1 MQICMKK
8 NSKIY
13 VAGHRGLLGSAIVR
27 QLRAKGF
34 NNIVAQTHDALD
46 LCETRDVLRFFHR
59 EKPEYVFLAA
69 ARVGG
74 VCSNTGHEAQFL
86 AQNLQIQ
93 MNVIEGAHRHGVK
106 KLLFMGSACVY
117 PKLATEPVREDS
129 LLTGPLEPSNEW
141 YAIAKIA
148 GIKLCQ
154 AYWRQHG
161 SCFVSC
167 MPTNLYGPGDSYDP
181 KSCHV
186 LPAMLSRFHNA
197 RILRSAEVECW
208 GTGSPTREFL
218 YSDDCAD
225 ACICIMQK
233 YHDPEPIN
241 IGSGV
246 PISICELAQAC
257 ANTVGYRGSLAWDF
271 SKPDGTPRRS
281 LDGSKMH
288 ALGWAPKYSLIEG
301 LQPTY
306 QDFVDRQLAPHADK
320 IYDPHR

>member
-1 MQICMKK
+1 MKK

-27 QLRAKGF
+27 QLKAKGF
-34 NNIVAQTHDALD
+34 KNLVTATHDELD
-46 LCETRDVLRFFHR
+46 LTDEREVGDFFV
-59 EKPEYVFLAA
+59 EEAPDYVFLAA

-74 VCSNTGHEAQFL
+74 VCSNNNHEADFL
-86 AQNLQIQ
+86 RDNLLIQ
-93 MNVIEGAHRHGVK
+93 TNVIDAAHRCGVK

-117 PKLATEPVREDS
+117 PRQAEEPVREDS
-129 LLTGPLEPSNEW
+129 LLTGPLEKSNQW

-154 AYWRQHG
+154 AYWKQHG

-167 MPTNLYGPGDSYDP
+167 MPTNLYGPGDSYD
-181 KSCHV
+181 KTSCHV
-186 LPAMLSRFHNA
+186 LPAMLRRFHEA

-208 GTGSPTREFL
+208 GTGAPTREFL

-225 ACICIMQK
+225 ACITIMRK

-246 PISICELAQAC
+246 PVSICELAQAC
-257 ANTVGYRGSLAWDF
+257 AKTVGYRGSLAWDIN
-271 SKPDGTPRRS
+271 KPDGTPRRA

-288 ALGWAPKYSLIEG
+288 SLGWAPKYSLIEG

-306 QDFVDRQLAPHADK
+306 QDFVDRQLTPHADK
-320 IYDPHR
+320 IYDSHR

>member
-161 SCFVSC
+161 SCFISC
-167 MPTNLYGPGDSYDP
+167 MPTNLYGVFDHYDL
-181 KSCHV
+181 KSSHV
-186 LPAMLSRFHNA
+186 LPALIRKFHEA
-197 RILRSAEVECW
+197 RICRGAVTCW
-208 GTGSPTREFL
+208 GSGAPTREFL
-218 YSDDCAD
+218 YADDCAD
-225 ACICIMQK
+225 ACITLMQK
-233 YHDPEPIN
+233 YNDPSPVN
-241 IGSGV
+241 IGSGH
-246 PISICELAQAC
+246 PISIRDLATSIA
-257 ANTVGYRGSLAWDF
+257 AVVGFSGPIQWDV
-271 SKPDGTPRRS
+271 SKPDGTPQRA
-281 LDGSKMH
+281 LDGSKMLSLGWRPRVKLCDG
-288 ALGWAPKYSLIEG
+288 LGWAYR
-301 LQPTY
+301 
-306 QDFVDRQLAPHADK
+306 DFLDRELAPHAK
-320 IYDPHR
+320 LIYDSQR